1 MSKTLI
7 DVDDDLLAKAMT
19 ATHSTTKKEAVN
31 KALALSIESDRE
43 KRLTAL
49 REMQQMARDG
59 LLDFSESEA
68 DQG

>member
-7 DVDDDLLAKAMT
+7 DVDDDLLSKAMS

-43 KRLTAL
+43 KRMTAL

-59 LLDFSESEA
+59 LLDFSDSE
-68 DQG
+68 DD